1 MIRSAAEHPFSEFWK
16 RNLDKIGIGGSV
28 FAALCCLGF
37 PALLSILSA
46 IGLGFIVNDA
56 ILIPLLLLFLAVTLL
71 GLYLGTR
78 HHHEPWALI
87 LGGLSAL
94 AIAVVFLGLAPS
106 RIVAYA
112 GMTGLVVAS
121 ILNVWLETRGVDELV
136 HPFGPAVNSSNSG
149 SGLGKPRRSH
159 SAITSRRRATAGSLP
174 RPAWRVASRHQGW
187 RRRLLDLKR
196 RGLAIGPE
204 LAVAD
209 GALGFWQAIEEVWPR
224 TRGQGVVT
232 LLKV

>member
-1 MIRSAAEHPFSEFWK
+1 MIRSATEHPFSEFWK

-87 LGGLSAL
+87 LGGLSTL
-94 AIAVVFLGLAPS
+94 AIAVVFLGLVPS
-106 RIVAYA
+106 RVVAYV
-112 GMTGLVVAS
+112 GMSGLVVAS
-121 ILNVWLETRGVDELV
+121 ILNVWL
-136 HPFGPAVNSSNSG
+136 
-149 SGLGKPRRSH
+149 
-159 SAITSRRRATAGSLP
+159 
-174 RPAWRVASRHQGW
+174 
-187 RRRLLDLKR
+187 
-196 RGLAIGPE
+196 
-204 LAVAD
+204 
-209 GALGFWQAIEEVWPR
+209 R
-224 TRGQGVVT
+224 TRQ
-232 LLKV
+232 LSSR